1 MRLPSRSRHT
11 TKEDQ
16 VAAAPEF
23 GWSMRAVSRAAEL
36 SVGTVRNLMRPELG
50 LFLEGNPYGPRDA
63 LIARVLFELG
73 AARPT
78 NRADVDARTAKLLDR
93 DRKAAQ
99 LLRSADEPLPAK
111 ARLLATGTD
120 AWLIVRDSEL
130 LSALEEHPDDA
141 LRILPVG
148 AWASAALAFEVKGVA
163 A

>member
-1 MRLPSRSRHT
+1 
-11 TKEDQ
+11 
-16 VAAAPEF
+16 VAAAPTF

-50 LFLEGNPYGPRDA
+50 LFLEGNPFGPRDA

-99 LLRSADEPLPAK
+99 LLRDADEPLPAN

-130 LSALEEHPDDA
+130 LSALEEHPVDA

-148 AWASAALAFEVKGVA
+148 AWASAAIALDSKGA
-163 A
+163 AA

>member
-1 MRLPSRSRHT
+1 M
-11 TKEDQ
+11 KEDQ
-16 VAAAPEF
+16 VAAAPAF

-50 LFLEGNPYGPRDA
+50 LFLEGKPFGPRDA

-78 NRADVDARTAKLLDR
+78 NRADVDVRTAKLLDR

-99 LLRSADEPLPAK
+99 LLRDADEPLPTN

-130 LSALEEHPDDA
+130 LSALEEHPVDA

-148 AWASAALAFEVKGVA
+148 AWANAAIAFDSKGA
-163 A
+163 AA